1 MANSRKKK
9 AGDFIDFHSILKMYT
24 SKWYYFVISVIV
36 FVGLGLLFV
45 RKYDRSMAVRANIL
59 ISQDNDSPFSGA
71 ASAGP
76 MAGLSSLFGTSA
88 YVEDEIFVIS
98 SHSLY
103 RDVAKTLQ
111 LNKTH
116 YVKDGFLKSHL
127 SYPDFPIDIEAPG
140 VADTLRVNLMFNIKV
155 SKDGLA
161 DIKVKYKRDKLAEL
175 EDVKLPAVVKTIYGD
190 FNVVPTKYFPK
201 GEEVKTNISF
211 TGYEGAAEMLTDEIV
226 ADIASRK
233 SNVIT
238 LAYDITNPVL
248 GRAVLNEILTKYNER
263 GMADRSLQGENTAK
277 FLSERIDLLA
287 TDLHDAELAI
297 QNYKEGHGIIDV
309 LAEAE
314 YQTTKKG
321 TLEQALL
328 EQETEYEVVKMTRD
342 YFTDPAH
349 KDDMVPMTVS
359 NEGMQNAIT
368 KYNDLVLR
376 RLELTSASNPDNY
389 LVKKLTR
396 QIEAS
401 RENLRITT
409 DRVLA
414 NAKVKLDELRGEKG
428 RTDARLSSIPTQER
442 EYLNMQRQQAVKQEL
457 YLFLLQRQ
465 EENSMLLANSVSKGK
480 IIDEAY
486 VLGEPLGMSPKVIL
500 LIFFIIGLIAPVV
513 IIYLVKLIRNKFESR
528 REVESRISAPIL
540 GEMCIDR
547 SGRSLVVTEHDTSSA
562 TELFR
567 LLRSNLQFM
576 LSDSDNKVV
585 LMTSTRSGEGKSFIS
600 LNLAA
605 SLALL
610 DNKKVLLVGMDIRN
624 PQLANYLG
632 INPPLGLTNYLSS
645 DAVTLDSIITPMKGY
660 GKFDLIVA
668 GPIPPNPA
676 ELLLSKKVDS
686 LFAELRKRYDFIVVD
701 TAPVGMVSDTFTLSR
716 ISDATIYVTRLN
728 YSSMQDLD
736 FIEDIYEEKRLKRLS
751 VVVNGSQTKKGYGY
765 GYGAKKGS
773 KRL

>member
-1 MANSRKKK
+1 MANSKK
-9 AGDFIDFHSILKMYT
+9 AGDFIDFHSILKMYM
-24 SKWYYFVISVIV
+24 SKWYYFVISAVLFLV
-36 FVGLGLLFV
+36 LGFVYARTHERLQ
-45 RKYDRSMAVRANIL
+45 AVRANIL
-59 ISQDNDSPFSGA
+59 ITQDNDSPF
-71 ASAGP
+71 ASASGP
-76 MAGLSSLFGTSA
+76 MGGLSSLFGSSA

-103 RDVAKTLQ
+103 RDVVKNLA

-116 YVKDGFLKSHL
+116 IVKSGFLKSYL
-127 SYPDFPIDIEAPG
+127 AYPDFPIDIEAPG
-140 VADTLRVNLMFNIKV
+140 VADTLKSILVFKIKV
-155 SKDGLA
+155 DDAGLA
-161 DIKVKYKRDKLAEL
+161 DIKVKVKKDEVAHEK
-175 EDVKLPAVVKTIYGD
+175 DVKLPAVVKTPYGEYS
-190 FNVVPTKYFPK
+190 VVPTKYYPK
-201 GEEVKTNISF
+201 GKEVKTTITF
-211 TGYEGAAEMLTDEIV
+211 AGYESAAETLTDEVV

-248 GRAVLNEILTKYNER
+248 GSAVLNDILAKYNDR

-287 TDLHDAELAI
+287 ADLHDAEVAI
-297 QNYKEGHGIIDV
+297 QAYKEGHGIIDV
-309 LAEAE
+309 AAEAE

-321 TLEQALL
+321 ALESALL

-349 KDDMVPMTVS
+349 KDDLVPMTVS
-359 NEGMQNAIT
+359 NEGLQNAISN
-368 KYNDLVLR
+368 YNDLVLKR
-376 RLELTSASNPDNY
+376 MELLSGTTSDNY
-389 LVKKLTR
+389 VVKKLTK

-401 RENLRITT
+401 RENLRLTT
-409 DRVLA
+409 DRVIESA
-414 NAKVKLDELRGEKG
+414 RVKLNELRNEKG
-428 RTDARLSSIPTQER
+428 KTDARLSSIPTQER
-442 EYLNMQRQQAVKQEL
+442 EYLNMKRQQAVKQEL

-486 VLGEPLGMSPKVIL
+486 VLSEPLGMSPKMVM
-500 LIFFIIGLIAPVV
+500 LIFLIIGLLLPFLL
-513 IIYLVKLIRNKFESR
+513 IYLVKIFRNKFETR
-528 REVESRISAPIL
+528 REVEARISAPIL
-540 GEMCIDR
+540 GEMCIDK
-547 SGRSLVVTEHDTSSA
+547 SGRSLVVTEHDTTSA

-576 LSDSDNKVV
+576 LSDSNNKVV

-610 DNKKVLLVGMDIRN
+610 ENKKVLLVGMDIRN

-645 DAVTLDSIITPMKGY
+645 DAVTLDSIIVPMPGY
-660 GKFDLIVA
+660 NKFDLIVA

-676 ELLLSKKVDS
+676 ELLVSKKVDE
-686 LFAELRKRYDFIVVD
+686 LFDALRERYDYIVVD

-728 YSSMQDLD
+728 YSSMQDLS
-736 FIEDIYEEKRLKRLS
+736 FIEDIYQEKRLKRLS
-751 VVVNGSQTKKGYGY
+751 VVINGAHTKKGYGY
-765 GYGAKKGS
+765 GYSAKNGS
-773 KRL
+773 RKK